1 MSAYIIPPYI
11 LHTSLGAKLEKV
23 LKEKDHELAESNS
36 VALSGGEEIVIE
48 QPAQYKFSSDNGIHT
63 IIKEKLLYKLGIMG
77 VLGTSLKPP
86 DQYTDEETF
95 EYFEIFKHRLL
106 SEDKDDKKFNA
117 SRFGEVIVSHTPIG
131 DKYKKFMDYTLKE
144 LLLASKLETD
154 GSKNTVPPFF
164 KIGDDYFNYSLP
176 STWVSLTPAVFV
188 NKLTEH
194 VDLNINHNDGFC
206 NLQFKTIGG
215 NVDNNGR
222 NKYLNFIT
230 NNPIPSSTGIFYY
243 EVEILQHCTDATD
256 HIPLL
261 SIQDSTISSNQS
273 PQFNLGFVKRHVN
286 YDKRLTVINEA
297 TKFIVDLEDVK
308 KELVLNQDDVIN
320 RPLNMNFEH
329 LLDSRPGEFKD
340 SLALDL
346 SDGYFYNSIKDG
358 EPRHTILN
366 MNRRLSSFTRQLD
379 EDSRI
384 NTDINFS
391 TVVQKQSDVKILKS
405 DIIGMGVNYITKSM
419 FITLNGVLIKEINQ
433 EDIEGTNLTREN
445 LFDEEIYPMIG
456 FMVNEVKITKQKEPT
471 ELVIKTNLGF
481 KDFEFN
487 INHYVLKCKDHNSK
501 KLDLSLVQSS
511 PKKDLNELIK
521 EYLNVEGYIDTFKA
535 LNSDLAELNQFT
547 GFPDLDIEPID
558 GTNRNHLKRFFK
570 EYEFDKILSLLDDQ
584 YNEVFGDEGG
594 KTIIFDIKINH
605 LMFRLNK
612 HIDKVLAGEVT
623 DIADLW
629 TSITALNSEYKG
641 DHDKMEKIKQY
652 SVFILIKDSKGL
664 GNLPGYKKLRQ
675 LDELNQQL
683 FSKVNKKILKSRN
696 FKDISGLESI
706 VTTVENN
713 IKDLNL
719 QYCDNDFA
727 LINFERDKLD
737 L

>member
-1 MSAYIIPPYI
+1 MTAFIIPPYI
-11 LHTSLGAKLEKV
+11 LNTSLGAKLEKA
-23 LKEKDHELAESNS
+23 LKEKDPELAEINKADVKPPHS
-36 VALSGGEEIVIE
+36 VVSE
-48 QPAQYKFSSDNGIHT
+48 PAPFKFSSDPGIHS
-63 IIKEKLLYKLGIMG
+63 IIKEKLIYKLGIMG
-77 VLGTSLKPP
+77 VLGTSPKPP

-106 SEDKDDKKFNA
+106 SEDKDDKKFNG
-117 SRFGEVIVSHTPIG
+117 SRYGEVNLGHVPG

-154 GSKNTVPPFF
+154 GTKNSVPSFF
-164 KIGDDYFNYSLP
+164 KIGDEYFDYSLP
-176 STWVSLTPAVFV
+176 STWVSLTPAGVIKKF
-188 NKLTEH
+188 LEH

-206 NLQFKTIGG
+206 NIQCNTIGG
-215 NVDNNGR
+215 NVDHNGR

-243 EVEILQHCTDATD
+243 EVELLQHCTEATD

-297 TKFIVDLEDVK
+297 TKFVVDLEDVK

-366 MNRRLSSFTRQLD
+366 MNRRLPSFTRQLD

-391 TVVQKQSDVKILKS
+391 TVVQKQLDVKILKS

-419 FITLNGVLIKEINQ
+419 FITLNGVLIKDINH

-456 FMVNEVKITKQKEPT
+456 FMVNEVKITKQKDPT
-471 ELVIKTNLGF
+471 ELIIKTNLGF

-487 INHYVLKCKDHNSK
+487 INNYVLKCKEENSK
-501 KLDLSLVQSS
+501 KLDLSLIETT
-511 PKKDLNELIK
+511 PKKDLNQLIK

-535 LNSDLAELNQFT
+535 LNTDLAELSQFT
-547 GFPDLDIEPID
+547 GTSLDDIEATD
-558 GTNRNHLKRFFK
+558 GTNRTLLKQYFK
-570 EYEFDKILSLLDDQ
+570 ANDFTSILTLLSHQ
-584 YNEVFGDEGG
+584 YSHVFNDELG
-594 KTIIFDIKINH
+594 KSIIFDIK
-605 LMFRLNK
+605 LNSLIAQLIG
-612 HIDKVLAGEVT
+612 HIDRVLANDGG
-623 DIADLW
+623 DITELW
-629 TSITALNSEYKG
+629 ESITALKDEYKG
-641 DHDKMEKIKQY
+641 DEEKLEKIKQC
-652 SVFILIKDSKGL
+652 SVFILVKDSKGL
-664 GNLPGYKKLRQ
+664 ANLPGYKKLRQ
-675 LDELNQQL
+675 LGEQNETL

-696 FKDISGLESI
+696 CRDVSGLENI
-706 VTTVENN
+706 VTTVEKN

-719 QYCDNDFA
+719 EYCDNDFA